1 MIQSRIPAILFIA
14 ACAVLAGCATAVP
27 QGHGPSQTSDKDTSF
42 TVVDTADGFTLA
54 VVYARY
60 QFIPESSAVA
70 SACKQALTATAYDVA
85 DKRGR
90 KIERVNEQ
98 RIRISMG
105 RNGFTGMTSC
115 EASTPVAWAK

>member
-1 MIQSRIPAILFIA
+1 MKITILVFLA
-14 ACAVLAGCATAVP
+14 ASLAGCATAVP
-27 QGHGPSQTSDKDTSF
+27 QGHGPAQTSDKDTSF

-90 KIERVNEQ
+90 KIDPINDQ
-98 RIRISMG
+98 RIRLSMG
-105 RNGFTGMTSC
+105 RNGFTGITSC
-115 EASTPVAWAK
+115 EASAPVAWAK